1 MLYMER
7 TYCRAIEASLEQYQ
21 GPPSD
26 AQNSPS
32 SDLDYDL
39 QMALMVSRKE
49 LEKEEQNRIDEEKM
63 LEQALQLSLT
73 EK

>member
-1 MLYMER
+1 MYVKLS
-7 TYCRAIEASLEQYQ
+7 YCRAIQASLEQYH
-21 GPPSD
+21 GLPSD

-39 QMALMVSRKE
+39 QMALMISKKE
-49 LEKEEQNRIDEEKM
+49 REKEEQNRIDEEKM
-63 LEQALQLSLT
+63 LEQALELSLS